1 VRSVRVRETQIG
13 SSGAQREGSVQDCCA
28 SADGGRENDVTVT
41 DEDVD
46 RLVEAM
52 DLVRAS
58 WISGH
63 GEFVEGA
70 PFRQAEDMTIFGPFG
85 GSSPRPGD
93 LSPEALAGAQAA
105 TSAQFHGGEGSC
117 EVVRTIVEGDLV
129 VLVMIE
135 RSTVMFEGRDAPHP
149 WILRTTQIFRRA
161 DDQQWVRLHRHADP
175 LILRRP
181 LDATLDLL
189 EDA

>member
-1 VRSVRVRETQIG
+1 VE
-13 SSGAQREGSVQDCCA
+13 
-28 SADGGRENDVTVT
+28 VT
-41 DEDVD
+41 DEEVQ
-46 RLVEAM
+46 RLIEAM
-52 DLVRAS
+52 DLGRAR

-63 GEFVEGA
+63 GELSEGA
-70 PFRQAEDMTIFGPFG
+70 PFRQADDMTIFAPFG

-93 LSPEALAGAQAA
+93 LSPGALAAAQAA

-117 EVVRTIVEGDLV
+117 EVVRTIVAGDLV

-149 WILRTTQIFRRA
+149 WILRTTQVFRR
-161 DDQQWVRLHRHADP
+161 DDEHQWVRLHRHPDP
-175 LILRRP
+175 LILRRT
-181 LDATLDLL
+181 LDATLELL